1 MAGNVLWTNVFNQQ
15 GNQSQELTRQRIVQH
30 ERCGRRPAT
39 VTPGPEYD
47 KLVRGQGKLLDPW
60 APPPDTQR
68 SKIEPPL
75 VGYGGTV
82 PMLRPEHTGKNRGE
96 QAAHFV
102 PHFGSNAH
110 AKMRR
115 EAPAGGASALGTK
128 PFESKRRRAQAA
140 LYLRHETPCAATSC
154 QTLSS
159 LLTPRHH
166 TRNAFPKSVRL
177 LDSAV
182 PGTRTP
188 PGVGIY
194 DALLVARAAD
204 PFTGKPQ

>member
-1 MAGNVLWTNVFNQQ
+1 MAGNVLWTNIFNQQ
-15 GNQSQELTRQRIVQH
+15 GNQSQELTRQRIVQE

-39 VTPGPEYD
+39 ITPGPVYD
-47 KLVRGQGKLLDPW
+47 RLVRGEGKLLDPW
-60 APPPDTQR
+60 APPPDSQR
-68 SKIEPPL
+68 RNIQPPL

-102 PHFGSNAH
+102 PHFGTQAH

-128 PFESKRRRAQAA
+128 PFESAHRTLPTARSRASI
-140 LYLRHETPCAATSC
+140 PCKMFNLTRCNPFFS
-154 QTLSS
+154 LSFGAHC
-159 LLTPRHH
+159 PC
-166 TRNAFPKSVRL
+166 
-177 LDSAV
+177 SAV

-188 PGVGIY
+188 PGIGIY